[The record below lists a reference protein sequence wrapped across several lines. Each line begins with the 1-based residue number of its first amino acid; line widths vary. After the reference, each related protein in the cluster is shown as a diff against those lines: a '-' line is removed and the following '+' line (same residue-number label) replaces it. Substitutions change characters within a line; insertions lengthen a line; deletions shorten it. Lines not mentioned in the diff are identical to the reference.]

1 MKHRDAAGWWHNN
14 ATFPRSKPFLRAR
27 HFSCWPVAVSPPHI
41 LILFLNL
48 QYMHFWRKHFF
59 FKLVKTIC
67 SFLLANVDQL
77 QSVLLAYSSPSYI
90 STVHTSSG
98 DKNIHFFMYFSI
110 VIFSLLGLPILPLLV
125 FTVHFLVSSD
135 SDPVK
140 KEQLEN
146 VIIFY
151 GCILKSWKV
160 KSNSKTNRSENISSP
175 INIVRRLKMLH
186 SFTFVSCFH
195 FKQQEWRLGCQ
206 TIFLSNSAI
215 SAP

>member
-1 MKHRDAAGWWHNN
+1 M
-14 ATFPRSKPFLRAR
+14 
-27 HFSCWPVAVSPPHI
+27 
-41 LILFLNL
+41 LISYNQSSLHTHPLPIYQQYIHLLETKLF
-48 QYMHFWRKHFF
+48 
-59 FKLVKTIC
+59 I
-67 SFLLANVDQL
+67 
-77 QSVLLAYSSPSYI
+77 
-90 STVHTSSG
+90 
-98 DKNIHFFMYFSI
+98 FFMYFSI

-146 VIIFY
+146 VINFY

-160 KSNSKTNRSENISSP
+160 KSDSKTNRSENISSP